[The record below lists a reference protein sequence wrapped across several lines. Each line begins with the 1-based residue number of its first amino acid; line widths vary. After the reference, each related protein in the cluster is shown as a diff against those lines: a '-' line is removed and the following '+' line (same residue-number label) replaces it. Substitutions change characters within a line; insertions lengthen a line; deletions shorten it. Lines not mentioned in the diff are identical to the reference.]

1 MTTHGHGQIVITC
14 AHLTLTCRKL
24 SRSRLFVLFIMSVI
38 QLRPH
43 TCGLVR
49 IELRSCSCHKRTA
62 LESIWDRTSE
72 CNYCVHTGPNKKHW
86 GGGNYTQ
93 VQSRSSKACMG
104 VTQKHIL
111 IYTRKLVVQI
121 RLIRPRH
128 DLKTATVTCYTHSVV
143 EDHSTPKMNATDCS
157 QPLIFVVFGCFEVRD
172 QGYER
177 SQPGTGEFGASTW

>member
-1 MTTHGHGQIVITC
+1 
-14 AHLTLTCRKL
+14 
-24 SRSRLFVLFIMSVI
+24 
-38 QLRPH
+38 
-43 TCGLVR
+43 
-49 IELRSCSCHKRTA
+49 
-62 LESIWDRTSE
+62 
-72 CNYCVHTGPNKKHW
+72 
-86 GGGNYTQ
+86 
-93 VQSRSSKACMG
+93 MG

-128 DLKTATVTCYTHSVV
+128 DLKTATVTVQETAV

-157 QPLIFVVFGCFEVRD
+157 QPLIVVVFGCFEVRD

>member
-1 MTTHGHGQIVITC
+1 MTTHGHGRIVITC
-14 AHLTLTCRKL
+14 AHLTLACRKL

-43 TCGLVR
+43 TCWLVR
-49 IELRSCSCHKRTA
+49 IELRSCSCHKQTA
-62 LESIWDRTSE
+62 LE
-72 CNYCVHTGPNKKHW
+72 HW
-86 GGGNYTQ
+86 GENYTQ
-93 VQSRSSKACMG
+93 VQSRSSKACTG

-157 QPLIFVVFGCFEVRD
+157 QPLISVVFGCFEVRD